1 MGMVINPLNPKI
13 SSEIFF
19 LSDYNVPENIMLGF
33 CVEMGNLEIIYKIKR
48 KYGSKI

>member
-19 LSDYNVPENIMLGF
+19 LSDYNVPENIMLG
-33 CVEMGNLEIIYKIKR
+33 MGNLEIIYKIKR